1 MVVKSQGI
9 MYDCIYLIEQWC
21 PTETSRRVYT
31 KVIRVQESHFVP
43 GGNYGSAFGFETTG
57 ACMQNVDL
65 GRNELPGS

>member
-1 MVVKSQGI
+1 VVVKSQGI
-9 MYDCIYLIEQWC
+9 MYDGIYLIEQWC

-43 GGNYGSAFGFETTG
+43 GGNYGSAFVFDTTG

-65 GRNELPGS
+65 GRVE